1 MNIENVICQICK
13 QEMSFGR
20 IKRHISSNH
29 KDILLEDY
37 LKLYWNTLPLH
48 KPCEYCKEKIVYKYK
63 TCSKECRK
71 QLKHG
76 LKGVKKPEGFMTKEH
91 IKKISQS
98 HLGKIISKETGNK
111 ISISSK
117 GVSRN
122 KGKQPMLGKKQS
134 LHQKEVV
141 SKRFLK
147 FYSEG
152 NRPWTESHPHSIK
165 TIQKILKHKK
175 INNLEQLVWNTLVE
189 NNIDFT
195 FQFYLKDDKG
205 NCKSYDFKIKHKPI
219 LLEIDGDYWHGNPGT
234 KNHFK
239 LVEETKINDI
249 YKGQLAQDK
258 GFTLLRF
265 WEKDIK
271 ENPMVIIDKLRTII

>member
-1 MNIENVICQICK
+1 MNVENVICQICK

-29 KDILLEDY
+29 KEILLENY
-37 LKLYWNTLPLH
+37 LKLHWNTLPLH
-48 KPCEYCKEKIVYKYK
+48 KPCECCGENIVYKYK

-71 QLKHG
+71 KLEHG
-76 LKGVKKPEGFMTKEH
+76 LKGTKKPEGFGFG
-91 IKKISQS
+91 KKF
-98 HLGKIISKETGNK
+98 KCSKENIKRPKAGG
-111 ISISSK
+111 K
-117 GVSRN
+117 GISRN
-122 KGKQPMLGKKQS
+122 KGKQPMLGKI
-134 LHQKEVV
+134 HT
-141 SKRFLK
+141 
-147 FYSEG
+147 SE
-152 NRPWTESHPHSIK
+152 TKKLMSIK
-165 TIQKILKHKK
+165 AKISFDKGERLIAKKGVKRSIETIQKILKHKK

-189 NNIDFT
+189 NNINFT

-219 LLEIDGDYWHGNPGT
+219 LLEIDGDYWPGNPDT

-271 ENPMVIIDKLRTII
+271 ENPMIIIDKLKTLI

>member
-13 QEMSFGR
+13 KEMSFGR

-48 KPCEYCKEKIVYKYK
+48 KPCEYCKENIVYKYK

-71 QLKHG
+71 QLEHG
-76 LKGVKKPEGFMTKEH
+76 LKGVKKPEGFMSEDH
-91 IKKISQS
+91 INKIRQS
-98 HLGKIISKETGNK
+98 NLGKIISKETGDK
-111 ISISSK
+111 ISNSSK
-117 GVSRN
+117 GISRN

-134 LHQKEVV
+134 SHQKETA
-141 SKRFLK
+141 SKRLLK
-147 FYSEG
+147 YYSEG
-152 NRPWTESHPHSIK
+152 NEPWTKNNKHSVK
-165 TIQKILKHKK
+165 TIKKIFKKRK

-189 NNIDFT
+189 NNIDFI

-205 NCKSYDFKIKHKPI
+205 SCKSYDFKIKHKPI
-219 LLEIDGDYWHGNPGT
+219 LLEIDGDYWHGNPET
-234 KNHFK
+234 KSHFK

-271 ENPMVIIDKLRTII
+271 NNPMIVINKLKTII